1 MLQAGSLGSVE
12 ATDIFLLR
20 HENKIMW
27 VQVYCTQR
35 THVPAYL
42 SLFRAFLCYKSSK
55 VFYGGDQSTE
65 KIQPPEKKK
74 IGPLGNYRIFKKL
87 FTIWATEIFL

>member
-27 VQVYCTQR
+27 VQVYCT
-35 THVPAYL
+35 TDA
-42 SLFRAFLCYKSSK
+42 RAFLS
-55 VFYGGDQSTE
+55 E
-65 KIQPPEKKK
+65 P
-74 IGPLGNYRIFKKL
+74 
-87 FTIWATEIFL
+87 